1 MGKGSA
7 MRFQL
12 IAFDLD
18 GTVLRD
24 DKTISPR
31 TLGSLKAAASL
42 GIRVVPATGRVAK
55 MVPDELLQLP
65 GTRYVLTSNGAS
77 VVDLKNRSVVYS
89 RPMALDASLRIVRFF
104 ASGGFFVEAYCGG
117 VSYADAAALP
127 ALRGAGLPDRFFRY
141 IDASQTFVGSL
152 PDFLERKGA
161 PLEKVNVP
169 YVPALE
175 KERLAREVLAMGPYS
190 VTSSGSVNLEINDA
204 EASKGDGLL
213 HLCHILGI
221 EPGRVAA
228 FGDGDNDR
236 SMLRFAGL
244 GIAMGNAEPGLF
256 RQADY
261 VTSTNEEDGV
271 AQAIEKLILSP
282 ER

>member
-1 MGKGSA
+1 MKI
-7 MRFQL
+7 QL

-24 DKTISPR
+24 DKTLSPR
-31 TLGSLKAAASL
+31 TLNSLREAASR

-55 MVPDELLQLP
+55 MVPNELLRLP
-65 GTRYVLTSNGAS
+65 GARYVLTSNGAS
-77 VVDLKNRSVVYS
+77 VVDLENRSAVYA
-89 RPMALDASLRIVRFF
+89 RPMTLDASLKIVRFF

-117 VSYADAAALP
+117 VSYADASALP
-127 ALRGAGLPDRFFRY
+127 SLRKAGLPERFFRY
-141 IDASQTFVGSL
+141 IDASQTFVGNL

-175 KERLAREVLAMGPYS
+175 KERLAREVLTMGPYS
-190 VTSSGSVNLEINDA
+190 VTSSGSINLEINEA
-204 EASKGDGLL
+204 GASKGDGLL
-213 HLCHILGI
+213 HLCRILGI
-221 EPGRVAA
+221 EPERVAA

-244 GIAMGNAEPGLF
+244 GVAMGNAEPDLLREAG
-256 RQADY
+256 Y
-261 VTSTNEEDGV
+261 VTGTNEEDGV

-282 ER
+282 EQ